1 MTWITQCSAPDLTGL
16 FVPVLAN
23 YFLNV
28 MFVGAGGSND
38 PTVRSYA
45 HMFIVT
51 TDKALRH
58 YNAGRQ
64 LLVDYVASSNRT
76 MLLVEGVGHFETCV
90 STVKRSVALADRM
103 AAHPENP
110 DIDRTSRRLLDS
122 CHAQVRPLRDAIEH
136 MDQDVAKGGAQSGSP
151 QMLFVSPDGS
161 RLVIGSHALTFA
173 QLSMTLT
180 ELHSL
185 STALAGRDRGP

>member
-1 MTWITQCSAPDLTGL
+1 MHPLFGLPTNLSVNWPKTTKMTWITQCSAPDLTGL
-16 FVPVLAN
+16 FIPVLAN

-28 MFVGAGGSND
+28 VFVGAGGSND
-38 PTVRSYA
+38 LTVRSYV
-45 HMFIVT
+45 HIFIVT

-64 LLVDYVASSNRT
+64 LLVDCIASSNRT
-76 MLLVEGVGHFETCV
+76 ILVERVGHFETCV
-90 STVKRSVALADRM
+90 STVKRSLALADKM

-110 DIDRTSRRLLDS
+110 EIDRTSRRLLDS

-136 MDQDVAKGGAQSGSP
+136 MDQDVARGEAQSGTP

-161 RLVIGSHALTFA
+161 RLDIGPT
-173 QLSMTLT
+173 
-180 ELHSL
+180 
-185 STALAGRDRGP
+185 P